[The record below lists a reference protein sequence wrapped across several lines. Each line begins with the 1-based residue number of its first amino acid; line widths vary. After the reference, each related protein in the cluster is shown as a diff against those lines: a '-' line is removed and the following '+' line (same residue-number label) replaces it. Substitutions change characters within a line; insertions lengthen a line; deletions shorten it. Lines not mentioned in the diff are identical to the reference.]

1 MARQVYADN
10 VDANGKV
17 FETVGE
23 NIRKGARAGELLN
36 FQEIIDKIDA
46 LDPEISAL
54 QADIRKNSDNIKKNT
69 IDIASITNDNTL
81 KLYKSRNLLDVS
93 KNTNGL
99 LSKGIVTDNP
109 SYITTDF
116 IDISNVNN
124 ILSYCNSDMID
135 MPFNICSFYN
145 LNKEYIKELVDWESG
160 YSSLSL
166 TDISSDAVFI
176 RLSFYIDYFNE
187 NHNYQM
193 IENSTVKT
201 HWQAYFNSY
210 KSSEFQPMFDKLID
224 TFGDSITEQMMWQKY
239 IADVLHTGTIFNHG
253 VSGSSIS
260 GDNIHSMWQDSRINT
275 LNSDIDCLIIMAGT
289 NDSANKVTIGEMSR
303 TNLDTNTFVGA
314 YNVLLSKIFY
324 KYYHIGND
332 FESVTQTN
340 EINYIQIMLTT
351 PIYCNNVEYG
361 NMDDIAKA
369 VVDIANMW
377 GLPVVNQHSKS
388 GINSV
393 TSSIYL
399 LDNIHPNENGGKRIA
414 NVFINSLKTSANI
427 IK

>member
-1 MARQVYADN
+1 MAKQVYADN

-17 FETVGE
+17 FKTVGE
-23 NIRKGARAGELLN
+23 NIRNGARSGEILN
-36 FQEIIDKIDA
+36 YEEILKKIDA
-46 LDPEISAL
+46 LEPEISEL
-54 QADIRKNSDNIKKNT
+54 QANIMKNSDNIKKNT
-69 IDIASITNDNTL
+69 LDITSITNDNTL
-81 KLYKSRNLLDVS
+81 KLYKSRNLLDAS

-99 LSKGIVTDNP
+99 LSKGVVTENS
-109 SYITTDF
+109 SYITTDY
-116 IDISNVNN
+116 INISNVNN
-124 ILSYCNSDMID
+124 ILSYCNIDMID
-135 MPFNICSFYN
+135 MPFNKCSFYN
-145 LNKEYIKELVDWESG
+145 LNKEYINELTNWESG

-166 TDISSDAVFI
+166 TDVSSDAVFI
-176 RLSFYIDYFNE
+176 RLSFYKDYFNDYHE
-187 NHNYQM
+187 YQM
-193 IENSTVKT
+193 IENNTVKT

-224 TFGDSITEQMMWQKY
+224 TFGDSITEQSMWQKY
-239 IADVLHTGTIFNHG
+239 IADILHTGTIFNHG
-253 VSGSSIS
+253 VAGSSIS
-260 GDNIHSMWQDSRINT
+260 GDNAQSMWQDSRVNA
-275 LNSDIDCLIIMAGT
+275 LNSDIDCLIIMGGT
-289 NDSANKVTIGEMSR
+289 NDSADKVTMGEMSR

-324 KYYHIGND
+324 KYYHIGNG
-332 FESVTQTN
+332 FEGIVQTN
-340 EINYIQIMLTT
+340 KINYIQIMLTT

-361 NMDDIAKA
+361 NIDDIAKT

-399 LDNIHPNENGGKRIA
+399 LDNVHPNKNGGKRMA